1 MKGFDKF
8 AAAVTALFLLTAAV
22 VNIAILS
29 ADTGSADM
37 ARVDTERVKYQIQN
51 GTVPDADDY
60 EHIIGIYKY
69 DGSGD
74 FYESRNSYVI
84 CARGDELYRIEYKA
98 AGEDDE
104 KRRTLITVNTV
115 MGLSLLMLAGVF
127 VYIRRKIITPF
138 NELSE
143 MPIELAKGNL
153 TTPLKESR
161 SRFFGRFV
169 WGTNMLRETMEKQ
182 RERELVSQK
191 DKQTLIL
198 SLSHDIKT
206 PLSAIKLYAKALEKG
221 LYDDPEKLAEVYS
234 GLEERADEIEGY
246 LSKLSSAA
254 REDFLG
260 LEVHMNEAYLS
271 ELMTDIKK
279 LYTYKLENTG
289 TKFITGE
296 YSDCLLKCD
305 AERAVEVLQNLMENA
320 IKYGDGG
327 EIAIT
332 FSDEEDCRL
341 VTVSNTGC
349 TLSEDETLHI
359 FESFYRGSN
368 VGSKPGSGLGLYI
381 ARQLM
386 LKMGGDIFADIKDG
400 RMNITLVF
408 ARA

>member
-60 EHIIGIYKY
+60 EHIIGIYKN

-74 FYESRNSYVI
+74 FYESRSSYVI

-234 GLEERADEIEGY
+234 GLEERADEIP
-246 LSKLSSAA
+246 
-254 REDFLG
+254 
-260 LEVHMNEAYLS
+260 V
-271 ELMTDIKK
+271 
-279 LYTYKLENTG
+279 
-289 TKFITGE
+289 
-296 YSDCLLKCD
+296 
-305 AERAVEVLQNLMENA
+305 
-320 IKYGDGG
+320 
-327 EIAIT
+327 
-332 FSDEEDCRL
+332 
-341 VTVSNTGC
+341 
-349 TLSEDETLHI
+349 
-359 FESFYRGSN
+359 
-368 VGSKPGSGLGLYI
+368 
-381 ARQLM
+381 
-386 LKMGGDIFADIKDG
+386 
-400 RMNITLVF
+400 
-408 ARA
+408 